1 MVLAP
6 LFLSDAPR
14 DFEFME
20 VFKKLEEYN
29 SVVKEQEVEQRVNN
43 IVPKRDSVRI
53 ELSQIQ
59 NIYEFKYIAG

>member
-1 MVLAP
+1 
-6 LFLSDAPR
+6 
-14 DFEFME
+14 ME

>member
-1 MVLAP
+1 LVLAP
-6 LFLSDAPR
+6 LFLSDASR
-14 DFEFME
+14 DFEFMK

-53 ELSQIQ
+53 ELRPVQ